1 MVSFYLTP
9 CAAHKYC
16 LVQRI
21 KSKLKRP
28 KYKFWL
34 AFTSAAALLL
44 VEVVPRTSV
53 HATRTAAAP
62 RLPTEAQIRDAVV
75 RGAQSY
81 LNLPYKFGGASPTGF
96 DCSGL
101 VLYLYNQHGFTM
113 PHGVIHMRPT
123 LKLTRNPKKGDVIF
137 FLNDNGNAGHVGIYI
152 DEERFIHAPKEGAVI
167 RYEKLKH
174 PYWKKRFVE
183 IRSVI

>member
-1 MVSFYLTP
+1 M
-9 CAAHKYC
+9 
-16 LVQRI
+16 QRL
-21 KSKLKRP
+21 KQKLKRP

-34 AFTSAAALLL
+34 GLVISGGFLLL
-44 VEVVPRTSV
+44 EVIP
-53 HATRTAAAP
+53 RTAAFAAKNSAAP
-62 RLPTEAQIRDAVV
+62 QLPNEAAIRDAVT

-81 LNLPYKFGGASPTGF
+81 LNLPYVFGGASPTGF

-101 VLYLYNQHGFTM
+101 VLYLYNQQGFTM

-123 LKLTRNPKKGDVIF
+123 LKLTKTPRKGDVIF
-137 FLNDNGNAGHVGIYI
+137 FLNDNNIAGHVGIYI

-174 PYWKKRFVE
+174 PYWQKRFVE
-183 IRSVI
+183 IRSVL

>member
-1 MVSFYLTP
+1 M
-9 CAAHKYC
+9 
-16 LVQRI
+16 QRL
-21 KSKLKRP
+21 KQKLKRP

-34 AFTSAAALLL
+34 GLLASGVFL
-44 VEVVPRTSV
+44 VLEVIP
-53 HATRTAAAP
+53 RTAAFAVKTTAAAKLP
-62 RLPTEAQIRDAVV
+62 READIRDAVV

-81 LNLPYKFGGASPTGF
+81 LNLPYIFGGASPSGF

-101 VLYLYNQHGFTM
+101 VLYLYNQQGFTM

-123 LKLTRNPKKGDVIF
+123 LKLTKNPQKGDVIF
-137 FLNDNGNAGHVGIYI
+137 FLNDNGIAGHVGIYI

-183 IRSVI
+183 VRSVL

>member
-1 MVSFYLTP
+1 M
-9 CAAHKYC
+9 
-16 LVQRI
+16 
-21 KSKLKRP
+21 
-28 KYKFWL
+28 
-34 AFTSAAALLL
+34 SAAALLL
-44 VEVVPRTSV
+44 AEVIPRTSV
-53 HATRTAAAP
+53 HATITPAA
-62 RLPTEAQIRDAVV
+62 RKLPSEPQIREAVV

-113 PHGVIHMRPT
+113 PHGVIYMRPT
-123 LKLTRNPKKGDVIF
+123 LKLTRNPQKGDVIF
-137 FLNDNGNAGHVGIYI
+137 FLNDNGIAGHVGIYI

-183 IRSVI
+183 IRSVL

>member
-1 MVSFYLTP
+1 M
-9 CAAHKYC
+9 
-16 LVQRI
+16 QRL
-21 KSKLKRP
+21 KQKLKRP

-34 AFTSAAALLL
+34 GLIVSGFLLL
-44 VEVVPRTSV
+44 LEIIP
-53 HATRTAAAP
+53 RTAAFAAKATAATKLP
-62 RLPTEAQIRDAVV
+62 RENDIRDAVV

-81 LNLPYKFGGASPTGF
+81 LNLPYIFGGASPTGF

-101 VLYLYNQHGFTM
+101 VLYLYNQQGFTM

-123 LKLTRNPKKGDVIF
+123 LKLTKNPQKGDVIF
-137 FLNDNGNAGHVGIYI
+137 FFNDNGIAGHVGIYI

-174 PYWKKRFVE
+174 PYWQKRFVE
-183 IRSVI
+183 IRSVL